1 MKKIFTLILA
11 VGLLLGCTQEKE
23 EAVKAE
29 KKDGINR
36 IEVSQFGEEM
46 KKDNTVV
53 VDTRSYDEYN
63 GWDIDNTGVE
73 GHIPGAISIPVS
85 AVTKKNFEALL
96 ERKEVEI
103 DDNIV
108 LYGSESE
115 ELAKTMEEKGY
126 AVTVL
131 DGGAKA
137 WKEAGNTLDSLSN
150 KEIIVPITWVKDL
163 MEGKEVSHYDGRP
176 VKIINAGWDETGE
189 AHKKGHIPGSYWAH
203 LGWVEEGPLWNRVSD
218 EKIKA
223 EMERMGI
230 TKDTLLLIYGKDQ
243 TPAAR
248 FGIIARYMGVE
259 DVRLINGG
267 LKAWEAAGYPVET
280 EYVEPEAVEYFG
292 ADKPM
297 NPQLIIDLP
306 EAVDYLKDEKSDL
319 VSIRSWKEYK
329 GETSGY
335 DYIKARGRIKGAK
348 WGMGGSDPWHLE
360 DYRAMD
366 EAHMRPYTELAEMWN
381 ELKIDTEHNL
391 AFYCGTGWRASEVWF
406 YAQAMGI
413 DTTSIYDGG
422 WKEWSTTE
430 ETKDAYLRGE
440 PEKLNEE
447 SFLD

>member
-1 MKKIFTLILA
+1 MKKIFTLVFA
-11 VGLLLGCTQEKE
+11 VALLLGCTSKKE
-23 EAVKAE
+23 ETVDE
-29 KKDGINR
+29 KTGINL
-36 IEVSQFGEEM
+36 IEVSQLAEDM

-53 VDTRSYDEYN
+53 VDARSYDEYN
-63 GWDIDNTGVE
+63 GWDIDGSGVE
-73 GHIPGAISIPVS
+73 GHIPGALSVPRS
-85 AVTKKNFEALL
+85 AVNEKNLDAILK
-96 ERKEVEI
+96 RKEVSSE
-103 DDNIV
+103 DSIV
-108 LYGSESE
+108 LYGGEAS
-115 ELAKTMEEKGY
+115 ELAQLMEEKGY
-126 AVTVL
+126 SVSLL

-137 WKEAGNTLDSLSN
+137 WAEAGNTLDFLQN
-150 KEIIVPITWVKDL
+150 KSMIVPVSWVKDL
-163 MEGKEVSHYDGRP
+163 MEGKEVSDYDGRP

-230 TKDTLLLIYGKDQ
+230 TKDTLLLLYGKDQ

-267 LKAWEAAGYPVET
+267 LKAWEAAGYPMET

-297 NPQLIIDLP
+297 NPNLIIDLP
-306 EAVDYLKDEKSDL
+306 EAVEYLKDGESDL

-335 DYIKARGRIKGAK
+335 DYIKARGRIKGSK

-366 EAHMRPYTELAEMWN
+366 EAHMRPYTELAQMWQG
-381 ELKIDTEHNL
+381 LKIDTKHNL

-406 YAQAMGI
+406 YAQAMGV

>member
-1 MKKIFTLILA
+1 MKKIFTLIFA
-11 VGLLLGCTQEKE
+11 VVLLIGCTQEKE

-29 KKDGINR
+29 KKDGVNR
-36 IEVSQFGEEM
+36 IEVSQFNEEV
-46 KKDNTVV
+46 KKENTVV

-63 GWDIDNTGVE
+63 GWDVTGAGVE
-73 GHIPGAISIPVS
+73 GHIPGAINIPKS
-85 AVTKKNFEALL
+85 AVNKKNFEALL
-96 ERKEVEI
+96 KRKEVSAE
-103 DDNIV
+103 DNIV
-108 LYGSESE
+108 LYGAESA

-126 AVTVL
+126 TVTIL
-131 DGGAKA
+131 DGGVKA
-137 WKEAGNTLDSLSN
+137 WEEAGNTVEALPN

-163 MEGKEVSHYDGRP
+163 MEGKKVSHYDGRP
-176 VKIINAGWDETGE
+176 VKVINAGWDETGE

-230 TKDTLLLIYGKDQ
+230 TKDTLLLVYGEDQ

-267 LKAWEAAGYPVET
+267 LKAWKEAGYPVET

-306 EAVDYLKDEKSDL
+306 EAVDYLKADESDL

-335 DYIKARGRIKGAK
+335 DYIEARGRIKGAK

-366 EAHMRPYTELAEMWN
+366 EAHMRPYTELANMWKN
-381 ELKIDTEHNL
+381 LKIDTDHKL

-440 PEKLNEE
+440 PENLNEE